1 MDPRVKPVLCPL
13 SVFRA
18 VLAIGLWISLGK
30 QLAAEGL
37 EDRIP
42 PLPQP
47 QPLQQGRGFE
57 STPRPMLI
65 PPLPSPTP
73 ILSQPF
79 SWADTEWIE
88 RWIPRYRWPQVLAG
102 TQFEVAISVAVGE
115 RPNRPARPTFTPLPR
130 LAPTPVPPPDIGID
144 LSLLPL
150 LPDLELAQ
158 QVQHLFHDQVT
169 RLNAEIAEKQAD
181 LHAWLSTWETD
192 ETKIRAA
199 QAELSRLR
207 TERERLSLEHLLV
220 MRQLERQFI
229 IPVRATPQTAGS

>member
-1 MDPRVKPVLCPL
+1 M
-13 SVFRA
+13 
-18 VLAIGLWISLGK
+18 AISLWITLGGD
-30 QLAAEGL
+30 LAAEGL

-42 PLPQP
+42 PLPRP
-47 QPLQQGRGFE
+47 QRLQQGRGFE

-79 SWADTEWIE
+79 SWTDTNWIE
-88 RWIPRYRWPQVLAG
+88 RWIPRSRWPQVLAG
-102 TQFEVAISVAVGE
+102 TQFEVAISVAVGDSLNA
-115 RPNRPARPTFTPLPR
+115 PPRPTFTPIPR

-150 LPDLELAQ
+150 LPDLELAEQ
-158 QVQHLFHDQVT
+158 MQHQFHDQVA
-169 RLNAEIAEKQAD
+169 RINAEIAEKQAD
-181 LHAWLSTWETD
+181 LHSWLTSWETD
-192 ETKIRAA
+192 EAKIRET

-229 IPVRATPQTAGS
+229 IPLRATPQTAGS